1 MSLQQMCLGSAGT
14 RALVNLA
21 FKLKWE
27 KENRR
32 VHGISLGLVK
42 KINKKN
48 IEKDRL
54 IGYSLK
60 IGFRPICPCVF
71 EGGQS
76 KGSQEGR

>member
-1 MSLQQMCLGSAGT
+1 MGEG
-14 RALVNLA
+14 
-21 FKLKWE
+21 KW
-27 KENRR
+27 KGAWNFFGVGQEN
-32 VHGISLGLVK
+32 K
-42 KINKKN
+42 QKN
-48 IEKDRL
+48 IEKDCL